1 MVRNTSLFSSVQS
14 LSRVQLFET
23 LWTEAHQASLSITS
37 SRSLLKLMSIES
49 VISSNHL
56 ILCHPLL
63 FLPSI
68 FPSIRVFFIESVLH
82 VRWPNYWSFNMQ
94 LAVIGSFSFCL
105 MGESCTI
112 VDLDHCLCFHFR
124 WTLCLQVFAAVTGD
138 AVQLWIHVPF
148 VILLFS
154 GYSLGVGLLDH
165 RLLLFSFKGT
175 WVLFC
180 VRTLTGV
187 TSPSPHR
194 LCFFPGP
201 LHQYSLKTYWWW
213 PFRLGW
219 SEPSS

>member
-63 FLPSI
+63 LLPSI
-68 FPSIRVFFIESVLH
+68 FPSVRVFSIESVLH

-175 WVLFC
+175 
-180 VRTLTGV
+180 
-187 TSPSPHR
+187 
-194 LCFFPGP
+194 
-201 LHQYSLKTYWWW
+201 
-213 PFRLGW
+213 
-219 SEPSS
+219 